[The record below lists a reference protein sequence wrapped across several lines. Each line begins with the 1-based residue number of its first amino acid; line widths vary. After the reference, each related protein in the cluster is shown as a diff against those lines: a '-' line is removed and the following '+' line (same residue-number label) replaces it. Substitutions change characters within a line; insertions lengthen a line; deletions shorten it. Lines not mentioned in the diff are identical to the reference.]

1 MLCSDALPKVT
12 AALLPVKHA
21 MAADAAAAEK
31 AWQRVARERAV
42 HELLA
47 VNLDSDFADEWDLRM
62 LRWALEPLVQARA
75 SELVFTHD
83 TVNGKI
89 EVCERSHMR
98 RKPKQLY
105 ILHERDAVR
114 TDSQCSSSDYLSLAG
129 SASSDS
135 LDQHPCALDE

>member
-1 MLCSDALPKVT
+1 MFRSDALKAVT
-12 AALLPVKHA
+12 AAPLPVKPA
-21 MAADAAAAEK
+21 MATDTAAVDK

-83 TVNGKI
+83 AVNGKI

-98 RKPKQLY
+98 KKPLY
-105 ILHERDAVR
+105 VLHECDAVR
-114 TDSQCSSSDYLSLAG
+114 VDSQCSSSDYLSLAG

-135 LDQHPCALDE
+135 LCQHPCALDV